1 MTHYFIDDQW
11 NLIKGP
17 LSVDEISMLANEY
30 QGKYFPGQKPTVSI
44 QVTNSPQFHGAGCY
58 EPSAKKIWLAERVT
72 EFENTLKIALLHEMI
87 HANMHARGFDA
98 DPNHEHPPEFKAE
111 VKRLMA
117 LGAYEDLL

>member
-1 MTHYFIDDQW
+1 MHWRFSTRRI
-11 NLIKGP
+11 
-17 LSVDEISMLANEY
+17 AN
-30 QGKYFPGQKPTVSI
+30 
-44 QVTNSPQFHGAGCY
+44 PQL
-58 EPSAKKIWLAERVT
+58 PSYRSLPAAKKIWLAERVT

-87 HANMHARGFDA
+87 HANMHAHGFDA